1 MTLSKKL
8 LPWKFEKSLKERT
21 LEAWYIFL
29 QNEEKLRQ
37 LMNDD
42 NSREKGDEII
52 RLSEEA
58 FGAALTD
65 ADFTIGYNGKKF
77 EVIFSLNGSKVELF
91 KLVYFINHAP
101 KALLEEWS
109 FAVGRKADP
118 EFYLSFGD
126 LSISAKDVQLWMEQ
140 TGKNYMELAMYCS
153 KLALL
158 PVEQRQASHSILCF
172 LASKV
177 VGELNLMAFVDS
189 VNILAEPLPEKPYL
203 LSDLSALMEN
213 MNLDLNIT
221 AEEYLDCG
229 VTYGRKPNDDDD
241 TFELRMDVV
250 KGFIACPSLFNE
262 YLDGAAYSFDALY
275 MDGAIAGFIAYS
287 LEEFVGE
294 DKVEKAIDFNQELS
308 KYLEKYAGSDV
319 YTYIGDAVGKYC
331 GYFDVIAWDL
341 PTFIDTV
348 AEFFQ
353 NNKAAKVDFYGFKKD
368 SEVINLWQRDV
379 LPAAV
384 NEATSSILSAEDIEA
399 IESFMDG
406 CSGYFY
412 KMVNYLDSFVT
423 AGISEGSFT
432 ERQARED
439 LQLALWYAYA
449 YNNIDRYDY
458 YWRTLQWMPSS
469 EKNAIGCATWYYR
482 YSVALMYCG
491 KLEMAHKYAE
501 LGAVEEPDYPWN
513 WLQVGKLRSYF
524 GDKEG
529 ALKAAEQGLK
539 LVPNDHEFLTLRR
552 EILENA
558 SIEQMEYH
566 WINLEADNKLQEGLD
581 EDADE
586 KQQSISCIRIN
597 EDALLKVK
605 ELFGLENWEA
615 DNPYCSGNYT
625 IGQKKPLVFFRMNQ
639 AGLSKLN
646 YSWLEELKE
655 KLDSGCW
662 LEADAPEDKARGVL
676 EAVIVN
682 LDYSLSLGYA
692 ITGTER
698 SFQLFLDKEWEMN
711 SYWVSE
717 DKEEEQAEQSSTTAS
732 TMVMTETSWLS

>member
-1 MTLSKKL
+1 MTLSKQL
-8 LPWKFEKSLKERT
+8 LPWKFEKNFKERT
-21 LEAWYIFL
+21 LEAWYIFS

-37 LMNDD
+37 LMNND

-52 RLSEEA
+52 RLSEGA
-58 FGAALTD
+58 FDVALTD
-65 ADFTIGYNGKKF
+65 VDFTIGYNGKRF
-77 EVIFSLNGSKVELF
+77 EVIFSPNGSKVELF
-91 KLVYFINHAP
+91 KLIYFINHAP
-101 KALLEEWS
+101 KDLLEDWS
-109 FAVGRKADP
+109 FSVGRKADS

-126 LSISAKDVQLWMEQ
+126 LSIGANDVQLWVEK
-140 TGKNYMELAMYCS
+140 TGKTYMELGMYCS

-158 PVEQRQASHSILCF
+158 PVEQRKSSHGILCF

-189 VNILAEPLPEKPYL
+189 VNILAEPLLEKPYL
-203 LSDLSALMEN
+203 LSDLPALMEN

-229 VTYGRKPNDDDD
+229 VTYGRKPNEDD
-241 TFELRMDVV
+241 TFELRMDVL
-250 KGFIACPSLFNE
+250 KGFTSCPSLFNE

-275 MDGAIAGFIAYS
+275 TDGAVAGFICYS

-294 DKVEKAIDFNQELS
+294 DKVEKVMAFNQELR

-319 YTYIGDAVGKYC
+319 YTYIGDAVGQHY
-331 GYFDVIAWDL
+331 GYLDVIAWDL
-341 PTFIDTV
+341 PALLENT
-348 AEFFQ
+348 AEFFK
-353 NNKAAKVDFYGFKKD
+353 NNKSAKVDFYGFKRD
-368 SEVINLWQRDV
+368 SEIVNLWQGNV
-379 LPAAV
+379 LPADV
-384 NEATSSILSAEDIEA
+384 NETTGSILSAEDIEA
-399 IESFMDG
+399 IESFMDDG
-406 CSGYFY
+406 SGYFY
-412 KMVNYLDSFVT
+412 KMVDDLDSFVA
-423 AGISEGSFT
+423 AGISEGRFT

-449 YNNIDRYDY
+449 YNNLDRYDF
-458 YWRTLQWMPSS
+458 YWKTLQWMPDS
-469 EKNAIGCATWYYR
+469 EKNASGCATWYYR
-482 YSVALMYCG
+482 YSVALMYCN

-529 ALKAAEQGLK
+529 ALEAAEQGLR

-566 WINLEADNKLQEGLD
+566 WINPDADNRLQEGLD

-597 EDALLKVK
+597 EAGLLKFK
-605 ELFGLENWEA
+605 ELFDLENWEA
-615 DNPYCSGNYT
+615 DNPNCCGNYS
-625 IGQKKPLVFFRMNQ
+625 IGQRKPLMVFRMNQ

-646 YSWLEELKE
+646 YSWLEALKE

-662 LEADAPEDKARGVL
+662 LEAEAPEGKGKGVL

-682 LDYSLSLGYA
+682 LDYSLGLGYA
-692 ITGTER
+692 IADTER
-698 SFQLFLDKEWEMN
+698 NFQLFLDKEWEMN

-717 DKEEEQAEQSSTTAS
+717 DKEAEQADKSCSPTS
-732 TMVMTETSWLS
+732 TMVMNESSWLS